1 MKKLVLVTGGNGF
14 LGINLVGL
22 LLESGYAVRIL
33 DNLNETPLANGSEDF
48 PSEVEIYKGDLRN
61 RQDVKNALISVDAVV
76 HLASIEGIGS
86 SMYKIQDFTDHNCMA
101 TSVLLEVLAE
111 NPVENLVVA
120 SSMAVYGEGLYKNS
134 SGNLVQN
141 VTRRPEDLEKHYWN
155 ICDHLDEELTALP
168 TPETKSINPVSV
180 YGLSKY
186 YQERLCLLSGSTF
199 GFPVTVLRFFNI
211 YGPGHSM
218 SNAGGDVLAK
228 FGARIL
234 NNVAP
239 LLFEDGFQLRDFLH
253 VKDAAR
259 ACLLAMEA
267 CLPGGNTFNIG
278 SGKPMPVRELALKLA
293 IIMERNGLAPQVSQ
307 KFRAGDVRHCFPDI
321 SLAADKLDFSPSV
334 DFDEGIFDMA
344 EWLKFMIGTS
354 GFGSTFSDA
363 VFSDSVK
370 FNI

>member
-1 MKKLVLVTGGNGF
+1 MKKLVLVTGGSGF

-33 DNLNETPLANGSEDF
+33 DNINESPVSPGSDDIPAEA
-48 PSEVEIYKGDLRN
+48 EVYKGDLRN
-61 RQDVKNALISVDAVV
+61 RQDVKNALSSVDTVV
-76 HLASIEGIGS
+76 HLASVEGIGS
-86 SMYKIQDFTDHNCMA
+86 SMYKVQDFTDHNCMA
-101 TSVLLEVLAE
+101 TSILLEVLAE

-120 SSMAVYGEGLYKNS
+120 SSMSVYGEGLYRNS
-134 SGNLVQN
+134 SGGLIQN
-141 VTRRPEDLEKHYWN
+141 ASRKYEDLEKHNWN
-155 ICDHLDEELTALP
+155 ICDHLDEELLAVP
-168 TPETKSINPVSV
+168 TPETKYINPVSV

-186 YQERLCLLSGSTF
+186 YQEKLCLLSGSTF

-211 YGPGHSM
+211 YGPGHSI

-234 NNVAP
+234 NNVPP

-253 VKDAAR
+253 VKDAAY
-259 ACLLAMEA
+259 ACKLAIEA
-267 CLPGGNTFNIG
+267 CLQGGNTINIG
-278 SGKPMPVRELALKLA
+278 SGKPMPIREVALKLA
-293 IIMERNGLAPQVSQ
+293 IIMERNGLSPQVSQ

-321 SLAADKLDFSPSV
+321 SMASKLLNFSPSV

-344 EWLKFMIGTS
+344 EWLKFMIGSS
-354 GFGSTFSDA
+354 GFGSRLSDA
-363 VFSDSVK
+363 IFSDSVK